1 MSTPP
6 PPPPPG
12 GPFPQQPNNPF
23 PQQPFPQQPM
33 GYQPYPAGAPMPVKQ
48 GNSGLAVASLV
59 CSLVGLVPCFW
70 FFQIMGLLGTI
81 FGAIGLKQTKNNER
95 GGRGLAM
102 AGLIIGIILIVGCI
116 AFWIYAAT
124 HSNCVRSGNRF
135 VCS

>member
-23 PQQPFPQQPM
+23 PQQPL
-33 GYQPYPAGAPMPVKQ
+33 GYQPYPAGAPVAGKQ
-48 GNSGLAVASLV
+48 GNSGLAIASLV

-70 FFQIMGLLGTI
+70 LFQIMGVLGTI
-81 FGAIGLKQTKNNER
+81 FGAVGLKQTKSGER

-102 AGLIIGIILIVGCI
+102 AGLIIGVILVVGCI
-116 AFWIYAAT
+116 AFWIYAVT
-124 HSNCVRSGNRF
+124 NSNCVRNGSSF
-135 VCS
+135 VCT